1 MLCVELVTEGQ
12 QQPRS
17 RFRRLQDMRMR
28 MRLLSLACLSVVVAG
43 CGTSTLQGAGGQAGS
58 AATSSTGATGSSSAT
73 AAPTAP
79 ASATASSSAASTAA
93 PGAAAGTSPAS
104 GRCAG
109 PVQSSVSG
117 NPGGLSGVQFISATQ
132 GWAVGPGRILAT
144 TDGGA
149 HWQVQLSGRFTLGSV
164 DFISAEDGWAV
175 GPDTLLATTDGGGH
189 WTALP
194 EPCPVID
201 SAHFISPTTG
211 FAVAGGQNIGA
222 TISPEPPDQGGM
234 VLTTSDG
241 GHTWHQLAAPA
252 SAQTVCFSDPEHG
265 WLGAAGLLYRTS
277 NGGQQWTALTSMA
290 GQAGSSGSSY
300 TAGMV
305 VECANNGAAWAE
317 RVGPGAAMSQE
328 PHVGYYADQSGASPI
343 FAEQY
348 FQNAGGKP
356 VAQSPGSVAGAFS
369 SLSSSAAVFI
379 DNCTAC
385 GTGTAP
391 WDLATNS
398 GATLTKE
405 GNVGDITEAGAASF
419 QSPEDG
425 WVTGAYQAYSSAT
438 GRTQTQSRIV
448 ATTDGGH
455 TWHVQWASPWTYSN

>member
-1 MLCVELVTEGQ
+1 
-12 QQPRS
+12 
-17 RFRRLQDMRMR
+17 
-28 MRLLSLACLSVVVAG
+28 MRLIGLASASLIVAG
-43 CGTSTLQGAGGQAGS
+43 CGTGSLAAGGGQT
-58 AATSSTGATGSSSAT
+58 TSSSTPAGPASAT
-73 AAPTAP
+73 AAP
-79 ASATASSSAASTAA
+79 ASAAASTAGATPSSSAAPGSAA
-93 PGAAAGTSPAS
+93 SASPAS
-104 GRCAG
+104 AGCAG
-109 PVQSSVSG
+109 PVQTSGGGGSGLEFVS
-117 NPGGLSGVQFISATQ
+117 PTQ
-132 GWAVGPGRILAT
+132 GWAVAQGKILAT

-448 ATTDGGH
+448 ATTDGGR